1 MIKRKLREAGSTI
14 YRNICYPFVRIV
26 LELKTHSIMEQGS
39 YLNKGSV
46 LEGRNYIGKST
57 CLSNVRVGYGTV
69 VNRECDLS
77 NTVIGK
83 YSSVGSRIVTELG
96 SHPLDGMHAA
106 LHTAFYSTAKTH
118 GYTYTDKD
126 TYIDEKYID
135 EIHRVQVVIG
145 NDVWIGNNVSIVEG
159 VTIGDGAAVA
169 SGAVVTK
176 DIEPYAIYGGVPA
189 RKIKDRFDRDR
200 TDSLLKIRW
209 WELDESKIR
218 ELVKDGA
225 FDDVDKLIEK
235 SGLKEAENHEQ
246 RGM

>member
-1 MIKRKLREAGSTI
+1 MIKRKLKETGSVI
-14 YRNICYPFVRIV
+14 YRKICYPFIRIA
-26 LELKTHSIMEQGS
+26 LELRTNSIMEQGS

-46 LEGRNYIGKST
+46 LEGRNYIGKNT
-57 CLSNVRVGYGTV
+57 CLSNVVVGYGSV
-69 VNRECDLS
+69 VNRECDLT

-83 YSSVGSRIVTELG
+83 YSSVGSRIKTELG
-96 SHPLDGMHAA
+96 SHPLDGRHAA
-106 LHTAFYSTAKTH
+106 LHTAFYSTAGVH

-135 EIHRVQVVIG
+135 KGRGIQIVIG

-189 RKIKDRFDRDR
+189 RRIKDRFDRDR
-200 TDSLLKIRW
+200 IDKLLKLRW
-209 WELDESKIR
+209 WEMDEKEIK
-218 ELVKDGA
+218 ELVKSGA
-225 FDDVDKLIEK
+225 FDDVDKLIKVNCE
-235 SGLKEAENHEQ
+235 GT
-246 RGM
+246 